1 MSWSAAWQRRD
12 RGRKPAPLVPTRLGA
27 RPGSN
32 TPHRS
37 PDLFGASEID
47 RVRERAHGSP
57 GRLGPDPAA
66 DKKGPANREIAP
78 AAREAE
84 ERPTVSPTRSHL
96 GMCLTGRCH
105 CRHSSSTYVMRTSQ
119 ENLRL
124 VFNQVSRDRLL
135 AICDALRLPV
145 QNRRDKTP
153 AVDTLVAAAPEQL
166 EAILAKL
173 SREDLNAACKKVG
186 VNSSGVH
193 KGPVARR
200 LADFITGG
208 AKTAAAIGSAEP
220 TGDAQDTVFVV
231 HGHDQ
236 AMKNEVQLL
245 LHEVGL
251 RPIVLS
257 EQPNQGMTLIE
268 KLLHNAERAYALIL
282 LSPDDIG
289 GPRGSLPERQL
300 GRARQNVILELG
312 LFVGKLGRSRVGVLY
327 KPGVELPSDISGVV
341 YIAYES
347 IDAARH
353 AIIKELKAA
362 GLPLSMARLFGH

>member
-1 MSWSAAWQRRD
+1 
-12 RGRKPAPLVPTRLGA
+12 
-27 RPGSN
+27 
-32 TPHRS
+32 
-37 PDLFGASEID
+37 
-47 RVRERAHGSP
+47 
-57 GRLGPDPAA
+57 
-66 DKKGPANREIAP
+66 
-78 AAREAE
+78 
-84 ERPTVSPTRSHL
+84 
-96 GMCLTGRCH
+96 
-105 CRHSSSTYVMRTSQ
+105 MRTSQ

-124 VFNQVSRDRLL
+124 VFNQVGRDRLL
-135 AICDALRLPV
+135 AICDSLRLPV

-153 AVDTLVAAAPEQL
+153 AVDTLVAAAPEHL
-166 EAILAKL
+166 DAILAKL
-173 SREDLNAACKKVG
+173 SREELNAACKKVG

-200 LADFITGG
+200 LAEFLTGG
-208 AKTAAAIGSAEP
+208 AKPGASDSPAEP
-220 TGDAQDTVFVV
+220 TADPQDTVFVV

-245 LHEVGL
+245 LHEAGL

-268 KLLHNAERAYALIL
+268 KLLHNAARAYALIL

-289 GPRGSLPERQL
+289 GPKGCPPERL
-300 GRARQNVILELG
+300 HGRARQNVILELG

-362 GLPLSMARLFGH
+362 GLPLNMARLFGH